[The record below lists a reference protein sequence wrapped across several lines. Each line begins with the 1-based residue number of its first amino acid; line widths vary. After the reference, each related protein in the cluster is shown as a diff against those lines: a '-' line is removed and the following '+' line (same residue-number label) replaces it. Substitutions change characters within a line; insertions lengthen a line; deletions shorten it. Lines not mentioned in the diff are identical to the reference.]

1 MAGMEED
8 LKSYRESLEEEY
20 DAARNIDLD
29 TVRTATASKL
39 LTAVPRAVEH
49 ILYLAEH
56 AEKDTTQLAACKFII
71 DRAFDSKVGDD
82 DALTKLL
89 EEITKN
95 D

>member
-1 MAGMEED
+1 MPGMQDD
-8 LKSYRESLEEEY
+8 LSAYRKSLEQEF
-20 DAARNIDLD
+20 DAAANIDLD
-29 TVRTATASKL
+29 TIRSTTAAKL
-39 LTAVPRAVEH
+39 LAAVPKAVEH

-71 DRAFDSKVGDD
+71 DRAFNEKTGDG

-89 EEITKN
+89 EELTKN